1 MATYQALK
9 SSVARFMSRLI
20 TQGSGVGRRGWL
32 VDLGDEVRSWTQLTE
47 GPTISRTFA
56 NVVSHSLHAEL
67 LVFC

>member
-1 MATYQALK
+1 
-9 SSVARFMSRLI
+9 MSRLI
-20 TQGSGVGRRGWL
+20 TQGSGVGRRGRL
-32 VDLGDEVRSWTQLTE
+32 VDLGDEVKGWTQLSE